1 MTIRDADS
9 RDAERIA
16 EIYRYYAEE
25 TAISFETEAPDA
37 DEMGRRIAEVQ
48 EGYPYLVILEDGR
61 IEGYA
66 YVHRFSERAAYH
78 RSAEIT
84 IYLDKDATGRGYGR
98 ALYEEIERRLRGS
111 GIHNLYAIVMH
122 PGEGSMEFHERMG
135 YRIVGRLTDAGEK
148 FGRLWSV
155 VYMEKHI

>member
-48 EGYPYLVILEDGR
+48 EGR
-61 IEGYA
+61 
-66 YVHRFSERAAYH
+66 
-78 RSAEIT
+78 
-84 IYLDKDATGRGYGR
+84 
-98 ALYEEIERRLRGS
+98 
-111 GIHNLYAIVMH
+111 
-122 PGEGSMEFHERMG
+122 
-135 YRIVGRLTDAGEK
+135 
-148 FGRLWSV
+148 
-155 VYMEKHI
+155 

>member
-84 IYLDKDATGRGYGR
+84 MLEHTSTKVIDRPMPTAPD
-98 ALYEEIERRLRGS
+98 RRSPKL
-111 GIHNLYAIVMH
+111 IHTRRTK
-122 PGEGSMEFHERMG
+122 SM
-135 YRIVGRLTDAGEK
+135 A
-148 FGRLWSV
+148 
-155 VYMEKHI
+155 